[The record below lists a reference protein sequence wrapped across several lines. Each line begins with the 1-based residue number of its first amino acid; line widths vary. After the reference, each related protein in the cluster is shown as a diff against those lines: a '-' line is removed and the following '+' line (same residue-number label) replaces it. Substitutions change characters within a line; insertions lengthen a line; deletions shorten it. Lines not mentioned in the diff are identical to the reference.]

1 MTLPVESVW
10 DFPRPPK
17 LEPIDLRLVVSAFGR
32 IIADTTAGYRIL
44 ETSHPPTYYIPP
56 ADVDSERL
64 IESDHTSYCE
74 FKGNAVYQSISV
86 GDDVVANAAWRYPEP
101 TPHYSAIAGFLS
113 FYASEKVQCQ
123 VGDEP
128 VIPQPGSFY
137 GGWITKNLKGPFKGV
152 PGSRFW

>member
-10 DFPRPPK
+10 DYPRPPK
-17 LEPIDLRLVVSAFGR
+17 LEPIELRLVVSAFGR

-56 ADVDSERL
+56 RDVASEYL
-64 IESDHTSYCE
+64 VESDHTSFCE
-74 FKGNAVYQSISV
+74 FKGHAVYHSISV
-86 GDDVVANAAWRYPEP
+86 GDHFVANAAWRYPEP
-101 TPHYSAIAGFLS
+101 TPYYSAIAGFLS
-113 FYASEKVQCQ
+113 FYASDEVRCQ
-123 VGDEP
+123 VGHEP
-128 VIPQPGSFY
+128 VIPQPGNFY